1 MNMNNNEQDRYIKKG
16 NSNLGGLQLNIRS
29 AEDKIYLTVGDDCVI
44 NAKIQMADCQFKIGD
59 RVFINDS
66 SFIAISGITIGDDV
80 LISWGCQ
87 FIDNNSH
94 SIVSADRVKELAT
107 LKQKIE
113 DGTIANDTDYSNVGK
128 APIIIKDKVWI
139 GFNSI
144 IMKGVTIGEGAV
156 VAAGSVVTKN
166 VPDYAIV
173 GGNPA
178 KVIKYTT

>member
-1 MNMNNNEQDRYIKKG
+1 MF
-16 NSNLGGLQLNIRS
+16 
-29 AEDKIYLTVGDDCVI
+29 V
-44 NAKIQMADCQFKIGD
+44 
-59 RVFINDS
+59 NDS

-87 FIDNNSH
+87 FIDNSSH
-94 SIVSADRVKELAT
+94 SLVSAEKAKELAT

-113 DGTIANDTDYSNVGK
+113 DGTIVSDTDYSNVGK

-144 IMKGVTIGEGAV
+144 ILKGVTIGVGAV
-156 VAAGSVVTKN
+156 VAADSVVTKD
-166 VPDYAIV
+166 VPDYAVV

-178 KVIKYTT
+178 RVIKYTT